1 MHMQKHITITMNRM
15 IWMPSRK
22 LKSLFSVS
30 FHIKV
35 PLSVFIPLDHSP
47 KFKDRGKYHCM
58 AGLQFNKIGFDQI
71 VEQLSLFTLVST

>member
-15 IWMPSRK
+15 MWMPSRK

-47 KFKDRGKYHCM
+47 KFKDLFDLNQRT
-58 AGLQFNKIGFDQI
+58 LSIGGSI
-71 VEQLSLFTLVST
+71 TVWPVSSLTRLDLTK